1 MSGAMQLWNLG
12 SRGIIGH
19 SSGFVENS
27 EVRPQ
32 MDLEIRQLRDYL
44 RMSFPEFL
52 PHFDRLAMV
61 YPSS

>member
-1 MSGAMQLWNLG
+1 MSNTDLE
-12 SRGIIGH
+12 SRGIIGF

-32 MDLEIRQLRDYL
+32 IDLEIRQLKDYL
-44 RMSFPEFL
+44 RMSFPDFL
-52 PHFDRLAMV
+52 PHFNSLDTV